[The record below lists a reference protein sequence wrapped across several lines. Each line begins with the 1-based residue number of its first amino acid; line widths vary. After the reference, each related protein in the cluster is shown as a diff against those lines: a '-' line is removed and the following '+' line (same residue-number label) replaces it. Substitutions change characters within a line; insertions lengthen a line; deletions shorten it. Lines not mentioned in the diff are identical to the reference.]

1 MKKLVT
7 KRRFGVVSPRLGRAA
22 RCVSLATVAAL
33 CLSSAMYVAAR
44 ASSPTVQSWR
54 QQQPPPKPKIADD
67 ETQQPKET
75 KDPRGV
81 KKGTPAK
88 PNGGAAGVRRVLPRV
103 PHYDVVFMTSVPQ
116 AELFRRNEAGQ
127 YDPLGKTD
135 DEGKLSVKLARGKH
149 FITASRQGHQ
159 IVKQHIEVRS
169 DNTTF
174 NFDLAIG
181 GPKETKTD
189 DSAATPT
196 PTPDTSA
203 ETARDEAAENASRV
217 EQIFAR
223 MLDAKETENVPE
235 SDWDFVLA
243 QMGKSLSSDPA
254 NSLLQARALFAQGQ
268 IAFLRKDYPNALV
281 LFNKATLAE
290 PKMVAALYGL
300 GNAYMETNQPSEAF
314 KAFTR
319 ASQADANFALA
330 YKRMGDALV
339 KQNKVKESKRY
350 YDRFQSFGGQPATG
364 GAGLTAAVDLIKR
377 KRWKEALP
385 ALQELSKTE
394 PSSMLFIYIG
404 DCYEGL
410 EQPLSAS
417 KSYMRAIELDP
428 KSAQAHYKYGEMM
441 YEVREYALAFE
452 HLELALALDQTGAN
466 FNRERV
472 RKMANEAAKKIKQG
486 N

>member
-1 MKKLVT
+1 MKK
-7 KRRFGVVSPRLGRAA
+7 GG
-22 RCVSLATVAAL
+22 
-33 CLSSAMYVAAR
+33 
-44 ASSPTVQSWR
+44 
-54 QQQPPPKPKIADD
+54 
-67 ETQQPKET
+67 
-75 KDPRGV
+75 GV
-81 KKGTPAK
+81 KT
-88 PNGGAAGVRRVLPRV
+88 NGGAAGGGRRGQQRIPQ
-103 PHYDVVFMTSVPQ
+103 YDVVFVTSVPQ
-116 AELFRRNEAGQ
+116 AELFRRNDAGR

-159 IVKQHIEVRS
+159 IVKQHIEVRP

-189 DSAATPT
+189 ADTASSATPT
-196 PTPDTSA
+196 PTPESSV

-223 MLDAKETENVPE
+223 LLDAKETANIPE
-235 SDWDFVLA
+235 SDWDFVLS
-243 QMGKSLSSDPA
+243 QMGRSLSTDPA
-254 NSLLQARALFAQGQ
+254 NSLLQARAMFAQGQ
-268 IAFLRKDYPNALV
+268 LAFLRKDYPNALV
-281 LFNKATLAE
+281 LFNKAALAE

-300 GNAYMETNQPSEAF
+300 GNAYMETNQPGEAF
-314 KAFTR
+314 KAYTR

-330 YKRMGDALV
+330 YKGMGDALV
-339 KQNKVKESKRY
+339 KQNKVKESKKY
-350 YDRFQSFGGQPATG
+350 YERFQSFGGQPATG
-364 GAGLTAAVDLIKR
+364 AGLTSAVDLIKR

-385 ALQELSKTE
+385 VLQELSKTE
-394 PSSMLFIYIG
+394 PSSMLYIYIG

-417 KSYMRAIELDP
+417 QSYLKATELDP

-441 YEVREYALAFE
+441 YQLREYALAFE